1 MSAMHGSNPFETLGL
16 MPGYAI
22 DRDQVERAY
31 RARIAEAHPDAGS
44 EAIGLDPAAF
54 NQARAILLDDE
65 QRANALL
72 AMLGGPDASACKE
85 LPDGFLMDMMMQ
97 RQEIEEAIESGGDA
111 QRDHW
116 EQWGLDQRATYRQEL
131 TEQFGALGEHPNEDQ
146 LRAIRVQLNA
156 WRYIERLIEQ
166 LDPEYDPAQ
175 ADFH

>member
-1 MSAMHGSNPFETLGL
+1 MHGSNPFETLGL
-16 MPGYAI
+16 TPSYAV

-31 RARIAEAHPDAGS
+31 RARIAGAHPDANP
-44 EAIGLDPAAF
+44 EAMELDPASF
-54 NQARAILLDDE
+54 NQARATLLDDE

-72 AMLGGPDASACKE
+72 AMLGGPDASACKD
-85 LPDGFLMDMMMQ
+85 LPDGFLMQMMMQ

-111 QRDHW
+111 EREHW
-116 EQWGLDQRATYRQEL
+116 EQWGIEQRAEYRQQI
-131 TEQFGALGEHPNEDQ
+131 TDMFGALGEAPSQDQ
-146 LRAIRVQLNA
+146 LRAIRIQLNA